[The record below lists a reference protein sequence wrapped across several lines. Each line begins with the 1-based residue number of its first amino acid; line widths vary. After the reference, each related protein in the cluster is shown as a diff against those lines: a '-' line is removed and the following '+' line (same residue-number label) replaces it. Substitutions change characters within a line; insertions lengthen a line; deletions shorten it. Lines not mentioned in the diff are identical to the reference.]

1 MGEEWINEKILP
13 SVIKYLKSNANLM
26 VNLPAGSDRNKMIS
40 KAMPTVES
48 SFTSKKAKLSI
59 SKHTPPQEPLPGR
72 WIPPPRP
79 KVRFIQKDGEQTC
92 VYSSFAS
99 CLYYQG
105 KEDLAEFLMT
115 KALKNPY
122 QINNM
127 ERLYNDLNAYVRHC
141 NPNKKSS
148 CVKRTIY
155 KKGSNY
161 DLMNQSGQDIWYPTI
176 FVLQATDGNSEHA
189 VTILGYWVFDSNL
202 ESALPLTVASLDWC
216 VMGRFE
222 RVLYGHRY
230 YI

>member
-1 MGEEWINEKILP
+1 MEK
-13 SVIKYLKSNANLM
+13 
-26 VNLPAGSDRNKMIS
+26 
-40 KAMPTVES
+40 
-48 SFTSKKAKLSI
+48 
-59 SKHTPPQEPLPGR
+59 
-72 WIPPPRP
+72 
-79 KVRFIQKDGEQTC
+79 
-92 VYSSFAS
+92 
-99 CLYYQG
+99 
-105 KEDLAEFLMT
+105 
-115 KALKNPY
+115 
-122 QINNM
+122 
-127 ERLYNDLNAYVRHC
+127 LYNDLNAYMRHC
-141 NPNKKSS
+141 NLNKKASY
-148 CVKRTIY
+148 VKRTIY